1 MGIKT
6 VLLLGVELKNLLKG
20 STIVHSATTATR
32 TTGTIQA
39 KIPVCK
45 EGS

>member
-1 MGIKT
+1 MGIENG
-6 VLLLGVELKNLLKG
+6 VALEVELKNLLKG
-20 STIVHSATTATR
+20 STIVQSATTATR

-39 KIPVCK
+39 KITMCK